1 MIPSFRVTV
10 SCLGL
15 HFNRISY
22 FLRPHTGRVR
32 GNFIWPPES
41 MREAFALLFTSQ
53 TAPLKTIIGTC
64 FAVQGLGPLTGS
76 GAEGKDP
83 GDLVIKG
90 LGKRL

>member
-1 MIPSFRVTV
+1 
-10 SCLGL
+10 
-15 HFNRISY
+15 
-22 FLRPHTGRVR
+22 
-32 GNFIWPPES
+32 
-41 MREAFALLFTSQ
+41 MREALALLFTSQ
-53 TAPLKTIIGTC
+53 TAPLKAIIGTC